1 MELRLFRYCVAV
13 AEEASFTRAAARLRI
28 AQPALSRQIK
38 AVEQE
43 IGFALFQR
51 GLRGVTLTEAG
62 RVLIASARSVLAE
75 AEAAVQKARRA
86 GRGELGLL
94 RIGFTA
100 SASFNPFVTG
110 AIRDFRTAY
119 PDVEIELI
127 EEATSFLLERF
138 ANGRLDVAFI
148 RPAPGEVD
156 HLLSQRAVT
165 EPLVVAMPSAHKQ
178 AARKSVA
185 LASLADDAFILY
197 PRPNGRALFDS
208 IVSACQ
214 AAGFSPKILQVAPQL
229 TSVVN
234 LVATGIG
241 VSIVPRS
248 MAQVSTDGV
257 VYRPLTHAPK
267 AEITLVRRNQ
277 AEPRSAVLFAD
288 LVRSRASASAEL
300 SSKDPGEIRP
310 IPRKDHSPAKRKPD
324 KPTRAGRRR

>member
-38 AVEQE
+38 AVEEE

-62 RVLIASARSVLAE
+62 RVLIASARIVLAE
-75 AEAAVQKARRA
+75 AESAVQKARRA

-110 AIRDFRTAY
+110 AIRDFRTTY
-119 PDVEIELI
+119 PDVEVELV
-127 EEATSFLLERF
+127 EEATSFLLDRF
-138 ANGRLDVAFI
+138 ATGRLDVAFL

-156 HLLSQRAVT
+156 HLLSQRAVA
-165 EPLVVAMPSAHKQ
+165 EPLVVAMPSNHKQ
-178 AARKSVA
+178 ASRKSVS
-185 LASLADDAFILY
+185 LTSLADDAFILY

-248 MAQVSTDGV
+248 MAQVATDGV

-277 AEPRSAVLFAD
+277 PEPRSAILFAE
-288 LVRSRASASAEL
+288 LVRSRAAKSPGPSGDPAPRSSTKFDARQPSPHPREGASA
-300 SSKDPGEIRP
+300 
-310 IPRKDHSPAKRKPD
+310 
-324 KPTRAGRRR
+324 RRRT

>member
-62 RVLIASARSVLAE
+62 RVLIASARTVLAE
-75 AEAAVQKARRA
+75 AEAAMQKARRA

-110 AIRDFRTAY
+110 AIRDFRTTY
-119 PDVEIELI
+119 PDVEVELI

-138 ANGRLDVAFI
+138 ATGRLDVAFL

-156 HLLSQRAVT
+156 HLLSQRAVS
-165 EPLVVAMPSAHKQ
+165 EPLVVAMPSGHRQ
-178 AARKSVA
+178 AGRRSVA
-185 LASLADDAFILY
+185 LNSLADDAFILY

-241 VSIVPRS
+241 VSIVPSS

-277 AEPRSAVLFAD
+277 PEPRSAVLFAE
-288 LVRSRASASAEL
+288 LVRARASKHAATSQDRPATPSPPLQKRRQRRDTASA
-300 SSKDPGEIRP
+300 
-310 IPRKDHSPAKRKPD
+310 
-324 KPTRAGRRR
+324 RRRN

>member
-62 RVLIASARSVLAE
+62 RVLIASARTVLAE

-110 AIRDFRTAY
+110 AIRDFRTTY
-119 PDVEIELI
+119 PDVEVELI

-138 ANGRLDVAFI
+138 ATGRLDVAFL

-156 HLLSQRAVT
+156 HLLSQRAVS
-165 EPLVVAMPSAHKQ
+165 EPLVVAMPSGRRQ
-178 AARKSVA
+178 AGRKSVA
-185 LASLADDAFILY
+185 LNSLADDAFILY

-241 VSIVPRS
+241 VSIVPSS

-277 AEPRSAVLFAD
+277 LEPRSAVLFAE
-288 LVRSRASASAEL
+288 LVRARASKHAATSPDRPATPSPPLQKRRQRRDTASA
-300 SSKDPGEIRP
+300 
-310 IPRKDHSPAKRKPD
+310 
-324 KPTRAGRRR
+324 RRRN

>member
-1 MELRLFRYCVAV
+1 
-13 AEEASFTRAAARLRI
+13 
-28 AQPALSRQIK
+28 
-38 AVEQE
+38 
-43 IGFALFQR
+43 
-51 GLRGVTLTEAG
+51 
-62 RVLIASARSVLAE
+62 VLIASARIVLAE
-75 AEAAVQKARRA
+75 AESAVQKARRA

-110 AIRDFRTAY
+110 AIRDFRTTY
-119 PDVEIELI
+119 PDVEVELV
-127 EEATSFLLERF
+127 EEATSFLLDRF
-138 ANGRLDVAFI
+138 ATGRLDVAFL

-156 HLLSQRAVT
+156 HLLSQRAVA
-165 EPLVVAMPSAHKQ
+165 EPLVVAMPSNHKQ
-178 AARKSVA
+178 ASRKSVS
-185 LASLADDAFILY
+185 LTSLADDAFILY

-248 MAQVSTDGV
+248 MAQVATDGV

-277 AEPRSAVLFAD
+277 PEPRSAILFAE
-288 LVRSRASASAEL
+288 LVRSRAAKPPGPSGDRPAPRSSTKHDARQPSPHPREGASA
-300 SSKDPGEIRP
+300 
-310 IPRKDHSPAKRKPD
+310 
-324 KPTRAGRRR
+324 RRRT